1 VTRENRLPVARF
13 RQAAQPKSSG
23 GCATSKG
30 QAKMKVE
37 WNDVKKLTL
46 WSYEDLIRKLQDVLA
61 YGFVQEHYNHTMRQ
75 ARSYAASIRRGYLQ
89 DRGEMTAYV
98 DKLASYLRDL
108 EARRIGTY
116 MDLVRS
122 VATRAQC
129 EAFLQETDFAFGPLI
144 EILNYLLRWVLPFK
158 TPMRQFIDADKRA
171 DVELLGSLKKQGI
184 KSNLDL
190 LEVGRTE
197 EGRAQL
203 ASTARIPAAEL
214 LILVHRVDIS
224 RLAYVRGKTVKHLCG
239 GGYDRLEKIA
249 EADAAEMEEKMGAYY
264 RTLGKTAA
272 DFKAVIPLAWMI
284 GGAKTIPRVV
294 AV

>member
-1 VTRENRLPVARF
+1 MRENGSAVARF
-13 RQAAQPKSSG
+13 RRAAWPKSSG
-23 GCATSKG
+23 VHATSKD
-30 QAKMKVE
+30 QPKMKID
-37 WNDVKKLTL
+37 WDDVKKQTL
-46 WSYEDLIRKLQDVLA
+46 WSYEDLIGKLQDVLA
-61 YGFVQEHYNHTMRQ
+61 YGFVQEHHDHTMGQ

-98 DKLASYLRDL
+98 DSIASHLRDL

-116 MDLVRS
+116 SDLVRC
-122 VATRAQC
+122 VATRAEC
-129 EAFLQETDFAFGPLI
+129 VAFLQETDFTFGPLI

-158 TPMRQFIDADKRA
+158 TPIREFINVDSHR
-171 DVELLGSLKKQGI
+171 DVELLESLKKQDV

-197 EGRAQL
+197 AGRAQL
-203 ASTARIPAAEL
+203 ASAAGVPAAEL
-214 LILVHRVDIS
+214 LTLVHRVDIS
-224 RLAYVRGKTVKHLCG
+224 RLAFVRGKTVKHLCG
-239 GGYDRLEKIA
+239 GGYDTLEKIA
-249 EADAAEMEEKMGAYY
+249 RADAAEMEEKMGAYY

-284 GGAKTIPRVV
+284 GGAKTLPRVV